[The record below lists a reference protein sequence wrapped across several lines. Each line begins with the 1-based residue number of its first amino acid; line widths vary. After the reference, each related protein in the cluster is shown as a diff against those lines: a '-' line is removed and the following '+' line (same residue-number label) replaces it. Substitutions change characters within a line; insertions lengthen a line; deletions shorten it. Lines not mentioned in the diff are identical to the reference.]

1 MGPHGAESINTSRH
15 VAPSLAR
22 LALCAC
28 SHCDQYKST
37 THSRFFFQRVSSA
50 IRIRGRL
57 FVSITEDLPNRRWL
71 SAIGDQLGRS
81 VVSAKGRYW
90 PRVFEL
96 SIS

>member
-1 MGPHGAESINTSRH
+1 MLLRALRASHYA
-15 VAPSLAR
+15 
-22 LALCAC
+22 LALLVI
-28 SHCDQYKST
+28 ST
-37 THSRFFFQRVSSA
+37 SQLRIPDAFFQRVSSA

-71 SAIGDQLGRS
+71 SAISDQLGRS
-81 VVSAKGRYW
+81 VVSAKGKYW